1 MSYLHNLIDTQE
13 TPQTERLAHRREQA
27 RNSAG
32 GYVWAVDDW
41 TRLER
46 FLILGSEGG
55 TYYVQERA
63 LTIENAAAVMQ
74 CLKTDGLR
82 VVRTV
87 VDISSDA
94 RAPKSDPA
102 LFALALAASP
112 TFADPKTIS
121 AALAALPVV
130 ARTGSHLCSFAAF
143 VENLRGWG
151 RSLRTA
157 VADWYLNKPASELAY
172 QMLKYQHRTGWSHRD
187 LLRLSHP
194 KAPTPA
200 HNALFQWAVDG
211 ELGHLATPELLAG
224 DLRQLRASE
233 EARKSSSEDEIVAL
247 IEDHRLTHEMIPSEW
262 KNSARV
268 WEALLPAMPY
278 MALVRQLGKLTA
290 VGLLQPQS
298 PATALAVARL
308 VDRKRIVNSRVHPIA
323 LLAALMTYKRGR
335 GQKSDLEWAP
345 VGSIIDA
352 LDEAFYLAFENV
364 EPSGKRIYLALDA
377 SGSMQGSYCAGM
389 PYLSAAM
396 ASAALAMV
404 FAKSE
409 PKCVIAAFHDE
420 LWHVD
425 ITRADRLDRAVEAIV
440 RAARGT
446 DASLPMRDAL
456 DRKLAVDA
464 FVILTDSETWAGD
477 KHPVQALERYRRST
491 GIAAKLVVIAMA
503 ANGYSI
509 ADPEDAFQMDVAG
522 FDASVPEVVAAFL
535 RGRPSE

>member
-157 VADWYLNKPASELAY
+157 VADWYLNS
-172 QMLKYQHRTGWSHRD
+172 R
-187 LLRLSHP
+187 HP
-194 KAPTPA
+194 S
-200 HNALFQWAVDG
+200 W
-211 ELGHLATPELLAG
+211 
-224 DLRQLRASE
+224 RIRC
-233 EARKSSSEDEIVAL
+233 SSIS
-247 IEDHRLTHEMIPSEW
+247 T
-262 KNSARV
+262 
-268 WEALLPAMPY
+268 
-278 MALVRQLGKLTA
+278 
-290 VGLLQPQS
+290 
-298 PATALAVARL
+298 
-308 VDRKRIVNSRVHPIA
+308 
-323 LLAALMTYKRGR
+323 
-335 GQKSDLEWAP
+335 AP
-345 VGSIIDA
+345 VGRIAICCVCRIRRRRRPRTTLCS
-352 LDEAFYLAFENV
+352 
-364 EPSGKRIYLALDA
+364 SG
-377 SGSMQGSYCAGM
+377 
-389 PYLSAAM
+389 PWM
-396 ASAALAMV
+396 ASWGIWLRPSFSPEI
-404 FAKSE
+404 FANCAPRKR
-409 PKCVIAAFHDE
+409 P
-420 LWHVD
+420 
-425 ITRADRLDRAVEAIV
+425 
-440 RAARGT
+440 
-446 DASLPMRDAL
+446 ASLPVRT
-456 DRKLAVDA
+456 R
-464 FVILTDSETWAGD
+464 
-477 KHPVQALERYRRST
+477 
-491 GIAAKLVVIAMA
+491 
-503 ANGYSI
+503 
-509 ADPEDAFQMDVAG
+509 
-522 FDASVPEVVAAFL
+522 
-535 RGRPSE
+535 